1 MLYQVMQRHNF
12 LPEAFTTDFQVHWG
26 QHPLRPEFVESTY
39 FLYRA
44 TGDPYYLEAGAKVM
58 SSLQRYARVP
68 CGYAAVKDVRTSQ
81 HEDQMDSFVLSETFK
96 YLYLLFS
103 QPEDLPLQ
111 VDDFVFTTEAH
122 LLPLSLARLSNLTS
136 VPLRS
141 VEQEEERSVMED
153 FDVEHARY
161 SSFQSNHLFLLV
173 SDFDFFFF
181 DLDRVPAIIICF
193 LDTTDWQSRFG
204 GRNRFDYR

>member
-1 MLYQVMQRHNF
+1 MNNDNYRYNNTILISMSYLVIFMF
-12 LPEAFTTDFQVHWG
+12 LWFYKWFK
-26 QHPLRPEFVESTY
+26 
-39 FLYRA
+39 
-44 TGDPYYLEAGAKVM
+44 AGAKVM

-103 QPEDLPLQ
+103 SPEDLPLQ

-141 VEQEEERSVMED
+141 QEQEDERNLVED
-153 FDVEHARY
+153 FDVEHAR
-161 SSFQSNHLFLLV
+161 
-173 SDFDFFFF
+173 
-181 DLDRVPAIIICF
+181 
-193 LDTTDWQSRFG
+193 
-204 GRNRFDYR
+204 